1 MQDVYRTIG
10 RPILPEIPL
19 AVLTDGSSASAS
31 EIVAGALQD
40 LDRAVVLGE
49 PSFGKGLVQQIHPLP
64 FGAQMKVTVA
74 KYYTPSGRCIQK
86 VAYDRNDKGKR
97 IQKSDQRTFSTKNG
111 RKVVDGN
118 GIAPDSLLAN
128 DFYPEFVAA
137 LSAKGLDLKF
147 AARAIGKMPA
157 DVNLGNFEIDEAI
170 WTDFTNFLKE
180 EKFTYESISEMRL
193 KELQELADEMDFMEE
208 NDLNPVLEAIKA
220 RKDNVL
226 LTEES
231 AIREYLSDYLIQRKY
246 SMPGA
251 LERGLQQDEVI
262 ARAAEI
268 LLHPK
273 TMSELLSVTL

>member
-1 MQDVYRTIG
+1 
-10 RPILPEIPL
+10 
-19 AVLTDGSSASAS
+19 
-31 EIVAGALQD
+31 
-40 LDRAVVLGE
+40 
-49 PSFGKGLVQQIHPLP
+49 
-64 FGAQMKVTVA
+64 
-74 KYYTPSGRCIQK
+74 
-86 VAYDRNDKGKR
+86 
-97 IQKSDQRTFSTKNG
+97 
-111 RKVVDGN
+111 
-118 GIAPDSLLAN
+118 
-128 DFYPEFVAA
+128 
-137 LSAKGLDLKF
+137 
-147 AARAIGKMPA
+147 MPA

>member
-1 MQDVYRTIG
+1 MAK
-10 RPILPEIPL
+10 E
-19 AVLTDGSSASAS
+19 LTDKHKKF
-31 EIVAGALQD
+31 
-40 LDRAVVLGE
+40 LDVL
-49 PSFGKGLVQQIHPLP
+49 F
-64 FGAQMKVTVA
+64 
-74 KYYTPSGRCIQK
+74 
-86 VAYDRNDKGKR
+86 
-97 IQKSDQRTFSTKNG
+97 
-111 RKVVDGN
+111 
-118 GIAPDSLLAN
+118 
-128 DFYPEFVAA
+128 
-137 LSAKGLDLKF
+137 
-147 AARAIGKMPA
+147 
-157 DVNLGNFEIDEAI
+157 DEAGGNPTAAKRLAGFSDGYSTREI
-170 WTDFTNFLKE
+170 TNFLKE

-208 NDLNPVLEAIKA
+208 NDLNPVLEVIKA

>member
-1 MQDVYRTIG
+1 
-10 RPILPEIPL
+10 
-19 AVLTDGSSASAS
+19 
-31 EIVAGALQD
+31 
-40 LDRAVVLGE
+40 
-49 PSFGKGLVQQIHPLP
+49 
-64 FGAQMKVTVA
+64 
-74 KYYTPSGRCIQK
+74 
-86 VAYDRNDKGKR
+86 
-97 IQKSDQRTFSTKNG
+97 
-111 RKVVDGN
+111 
-118 GIAPDSLLAN
+118 
-128 DFYPEFVAA
+128 
-137 LSAKGLDLKF
+137 
-147 AARAIGKMPA
+147 
-157 DVNLGNFEIDEAI
+157 
-170 WTDFTNFLKE
+170 LKE

>member
-1 MQDVYRTIG
+1 
-10 RPILPEIPL
+10 
-19 AVLTDGSSASAS
+19 
-31 EIVAGALQD
+31 
-40 LDRAVVLGE
+40 
-49 PSFGKGLVQQIHPLP
+49 
-64 FGAQMKVTVA
+64 
-74 KYYTPSGRCIQK
+74 
-86 VAYDRNDKGKR
+86 
-97 IQKSDQRTFSTKNG
+97 
-111 RKVVDGN
+111 
-118 GIAPDSLLAN
+118 
-128 DFYPEFVAA
+128 
-137 LSAKGLDLKF
+137 
-147 AARAIGKMPA
+147 MPA

-226 LTEES
+226 RTEES

>member
-1 MQDVYRTIG
+1 
-10 RPILPEIPL
+10 
-19 AVLTDGSSASAS
+19 
-31 EIVAGALQD
+31 
-40 LDRAVVLGE
+40 
-49 PSFGKGLVQQIHPLP
+49 
-64 FGAQMKVTVA
+64 
-74 KYYTPSGRCIQK
+74 
-86 VAYDRNDKGKR
+86 
-97 IQKSDQRTFSTKNG
+97 
-111 RKVVDGN
+111 
-118 GIAPDSLLAN
+118 
-128 DFYPEFVAA
+128 
-137 LSAKGLDLKF
+137 
-147 AARAIGKMPA
+147 
-157 DVNLGNFEIDEAI
+157 
-170 WTDFTNFLKE
+170 
-180 EKFTYESISEMRL
+180 MRL

-226 LTEES
+226 RTEES

>member
-1 MQDVYRTIG
+1 
-10 RPILPEIPL
+10 
-19 AVLTDGSSASAS
+19 
-31 EIVAGALQD
+31 
-40 LDRAVVLGE
+40 
-49 PSFGKGLVQQIHPLP
+49 
-64 FGAQMKVTVA
+64 
-74 KYYTPSGRCIQK
+74 
-86 VAYDRNDKGKR
+86 
-97 IQKSDQRTFSTKNG
+97 
-111 RKVVDGN
+111 
-118 GIAPDSLLAN
+118 
-128 DFYPEFVAA
+128 
-137 LSAKGLDLKF
+137 
-147 AARAIGKMPA
+147 
-157 DVNLGNFEIDEAI
+157 
-170 WTDFTNFLKE
+170 
-180 EKFTYESISEMRL
+180 MRL

-226 LTEES
+226 LAEES

>member
-1 MQDVYRTIG
+1 
-10 RPILPEIPL
+10 
-19 AVLTDGSSASAS
+19 
-31 EIVAGALQD
+31 
-40 LDRAVVLGE
+40 
-49 PSFGKGLVQQIHPLP
+49 
-64 FGAQMKVTVA
+64 
-74 KYYTPSGRCIQK
+74 
-86 VAYDRNDKGKR
+86 
-97 IQKSDQRTFSTKNG
+97 
-111 RKVVDGN
+111 
-118 GIAPDSLLAN
+118 
-128 DFYPEFVAA
+128 
-137 LSAKGLDLKF
+137 
-147 AARAIGKMPA
+147 
-157 DVNLGNFEIDEAI
+157 
-170 WTDFTNFLKE
+170 
-180 EKFTYESISEMRL
+180 MRL